1 MKNVK
6 DIFLVFLKLGL
17 TSFGGPIAHLGYFR
31 AEFVGRRR
39 WLEESAYA
47 ELVALAQFLP
57 GPSSSQVGMSIGL
70 LRGGV
75 AGMFAAWFAFTMP
88 SVILLVGF
96 ALAAQGLEG
105 AWAQGL
111 THGLMLVAVAV
122 VAQAVLQMARVLTP
136 DPPRVV
142 IALATCVFL
151 LAVPFTFAQIGVLI
165 AGGLIGYR
173 FFTPPP
179 PSDHPALAVPVSRKA
194 GAALIALFVL
204 LLALLPLLAMQ
215 GGAAVQLIDSFYRS
229 GALVF
234 GGGHVVLP
242 LLEAELIP
250 KGLIDRDTF
259 FAGYGAAQAVPGPL
273 FSFAAFVG
281 FAGTGGGLP
290 HAALCLVAMF
300 GSSFLLVPGV
310 LPFWTRLARVQSM
323 RAALMGLNAAVVGL
337 LAAAFITPVFTS
349 AIQNAFD
356 LAVAFAAFAALTWSP
371 VPVWLIVLVT
381 GAAGMFLL

>member
-1 MKNVK
+1 MQNVK

-31 AEFVGRRR
+31 SEFVGRRA
-39 WLEESAYA
+39 WLDEAAYA

-88 SVILLVGF
+88 SVFLLIGF
-96 ALAAQGLEG
+96 AFVAQRLEG
-105 AWAQGL
+105 SLAEGI

-122 VAQAVLQMARVLTP
+122 VAQAVMQMARVLTP

-179 PSDHPALAVPVSRKA
+179 PSDHPVLAVPVSRKA
-194 GAALIALFVL
+194 GAALIALFFV
-204 LLALLPLLAMQ
+204 LLALLPLFATQ
-215 GGAAVQLIDSFYRS
+215 GGAMVQLIDGFYRA

-250 KGLIDRDTF
+250 KGLIDRETF

-281 FAGTGGGLP
+281 FAGTGGGLV
-290 HAALCLVAMF
+290 HAALCLIAMF

-310 LPFWTRLARVQSM
+310 LPFWARLARVQSM

-349 AIQNAFD
+349 AILSIYDFAAAC
-356 LAVAFAAFAALTWSP
+356 LAFALLIWSP
-371 VPVWLIVLVT
+371 LPVWLIVVMT
-381 GAAGMFLL
+381 GLTGLFLI